1 MTLVY
6 ARCLRAREAILP
18 RIALLL
24 ESLADYYK
32 SISSDGFER
41 ASDTLEN
48 LRWRKA
54 LAITVIQ
61 NEWYIA
67 FYASWAKEVLKST
80 LAAFQF
86 GMMIKCIWRSGRPC
100 NNLITSST

>member
-6 ARCLRAREAILP
+6 ARCLRARVP
-18 RIALLL
+18 L
-24 ESLADYYK
+24 ESLAGYYR

-48 LRWRKA
+48 LLLQKA
-54 LAITVIQ
+54 LAIMGIR

-67 FYASWAKEVLKST
+67 FYDSWAKEVVQST
-80 LAAFQF
+80 LGASQF
-86 GMMIKCIWRSGRPC
+86 GAMIKGVWRSGRPC